1 MRRLVAVLLALAPAA
16 ALAQSM
22 IPIRLVA
29 GVNVVRDA
37 LGPGQHAT
45 INLAWRENG
54 NAWGYDIYSVSVRGS
69 IATIDGRDVI
79 TDQPHV
85 GEDMIKS
92 VRFARASFKGRP
104 AIMLLQAERHID
116 ASTYD
121 PARTTIS
128 AYVLQRN
135 TGGLGTTYEFVPIR
149 RYLAR
154 RLYCNAEM
162 ALKIEEGLDLPRSYS
177 GPMTSTG
184 C

>member
-1 MRRLVAVLLALAPAA
+1 MRKIVAVLLALAPAA

-22 IPIRLVA
+22 MPIRLVA

-37 LGPGQHAT
+37 VGPGQHAT
-45 INLAWRENG
+45 INLAWHENG

-69 IATIDGRDVI
+69 IATIDGHDHI

-92 VRFARASFKGRP
+92 VRFARVSFRGRP
-104 AIMLLQAERHID
+104 TIMLLQAERHIET
-116 ASTYD
+116 STYD
-121 PARTTIS
+121 PTRTTIS
-128 AYVLQRN
+128 AYVLERN

-149 RYLAR
+149 QYSAR
-154 RLYCNAEM
+154 RAYCNAEM
-162 ALKIEEGLDLPRSYS
+162 ALKMEEGLDLPKSYS
-177 GPMTSTG
+177 GQVTVSG